1 MYGRVSNVHVI
12 IHLPAQ
18 ALEELR
24 RESAERQATLQEEIN
39 RLKVE
44 KDEVSQE
51 N

>member
-1 MYGRVSNVHVI
+1 MHGHVSNVHVI
-12 IHLPAQ
+12 IHLPTQ